1 MFFTGV
7 INLYLWCDLIYSEM
21 WKLLE
26 LPAFTSCR
34 SVRMY
39 TATKSFERFRQPKS
53 VEDEK
58 KSVDNV
64 VVYGFRGMGT
74 ESIGEILYFGTRRPF
89 YHERLWRRSSNFGH
103 GYYRYVCMQCELL
116 AVEVRSRSKQLFWGT
131 LSFPFVVFN
140 YLRTEAPSFWC
151 KCKCCI
157 ETFGRLCPR
166 VPVHKGTKR

>member
-26 LPAFTSCR
+26 FPAFTSCR
-34 SVRMY
+34 SVKMY
-39 TATKSFERFRQPKS
+39 TATKSFDRFRQPKS
-53 VEDEK
+53 VEDDK

-74 ESIGEILYFGTRRPF
+74 ESISEILYFGTRRPF

-103 GYYRYVCMQCELL
+103 GYYRYVCIHRFWASFHCAHFSGIYYSHWRVVYCFSLGIQTHVRD
-116 AVEVRSRSKQLFWGT
+116 AVYILW
-131 LSFPFVVFN
+131 LVVDHMN
-140 YLRTEAPSFWC
+140 Y
-151 KCKCCI
+151 
-157 ETFGRLCPR
+157 
-166 VPVHKGTKR
+166 